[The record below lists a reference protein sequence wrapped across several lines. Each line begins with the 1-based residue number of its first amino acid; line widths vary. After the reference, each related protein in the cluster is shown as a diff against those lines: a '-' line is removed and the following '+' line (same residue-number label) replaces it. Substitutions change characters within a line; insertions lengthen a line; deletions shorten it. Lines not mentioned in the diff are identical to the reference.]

1 MMGDGREKN
10 DMLKK
15 HVALK
20 KTLDNYD
27 AGTGML

>member
-20 KTLDNYD
+20 KTLDNYV
-27 AGTGML
+27 GTGML